1 MMKIIPHI
9 VWLLCILSFNP
20 VKGQDIAIGIKT
32 QLKSEILNEDRTLLI
47 SVPESYE
54 NSPKT
59 NYPVIYILDGET
71 NFNYLSSVYHY
82 LSREPFGILP
92 AAILVGI
99 TNNDRT
105 RDLTPTAT
113 AKEKEFS
120 GKRQAGFKGSGGNEA
135 FMNFM
140 GNELFPFMEK
150 NYRSNGFKVLVG
162 HSFGG
167 LTAINNL
174 LTAPMFNAYIA
185 NDPSL
190 WWDNELLIRKGENTQ
205 QDFKGIRLFLAQA
218 NNGRVRNVKDDEH
231 EIAIGKF
238 KALLEAGRLKDLK
251 WKYAFYE
258 EDDHGTVPLPG
269 NNDGLRFI
277 FAPYR
282 WNVRNAL
289 KDPATIRQHFDQL
302 SADMGYEFR
311 PTQLFFKKLIEIATE
326 RSTPRVVEQIKTIQQ
341 HYYPQ

>member
-1 MMKIIPHI
+1 MKIIPYMMA
-9 VWLLCILSFNP
+9 LLGVLLLSP
-20 VKGQDIAIGIKT
+20 VTGQEIAIGVKT
-32 QLKSEILNEDRTLLI
+32 PLQSDILKEERNLLI
-47 SVPESYE
+47 SVPEGYE
-54 NSPKT
+54 DGQKT
-59 NYPVIYILDGET
+59 SYPVIYILDGET
-71 NFNYLSSVYHY
+71 NFNYLSSMYHY

-92 AAILVGI
+92 QAILVGI
-99 TNNDRT
+99 TNTDRT

-113 AKEKEFS
+113 AKEKAFS
-120 GKRQAGFKGSGGNEA
+120 GKRQAGFKGSGGNAA
-135 FMNFM
+135 FMDFISK
-140 GNELFPFMEK
+140 ELFPFIEK
-150 NYRSNGFKVLVG
+150 NYRSNGFKVLIG

-167 LTAINNL
+167 LAAINNL
-174 LTAPMFNAYIA
+174 LEAPLFNAYIA

-190 WWDNELLIRKGENTQ
+190 WWDSELLIRKSENTQ

-218 NNGRVRNVKDDEH
+218 NNARVRNVKDDEH

-238 KALLEAGRLKDLK
+238 KTLLEQGRLANLQ

-289 KDPATIRQHFDQL
+289 KDPETIRQHFDQL
-302 SADMGYEFR
+302 SADMGYKFQ
-311 PTQLFFKKLIEIATE
+311 PTELFFKKLMEIAAE
-326 RSTPRVVEQIKTIQQ
+326 RSTPQILEQIKAIEQ

>member
-1 MMKIIPHI
+1 MMA
-9 VWLLCILSFNP
+9 LLGVLLLSP
-20 VKGQDIAIGIKT
+20 VKGQDITIGIKT
-32 QLKSEILNEDRTLLI
+32 KLRSEILNEDRTLLI

-71 NFNYLSSVYHY
+71 NFNYLSSVCHY
-82 LSREPFGILP
+82 LSREPFGSLP

-99 TNNDRT
+99 TNTDRT

-113 AKEKEFS
+113 AKEKAFS
-120 GKRQAGFKGSGGNEA
+120 GKRQAGFKGSGGNAA
-135 FMNFM
+135 FMDFISK
-140 GNELFPFMEK
+140 ELFRFMEK
-150 NYRSNGFKVLVG
+150 NYRSNGFKVLIG

-167 LTAINNL
+167 LAAINNL
-174 LTAPMFNAYIA
+174 LEAPLFNAYIA

-190 WWDNELLIRKGENTQ
+190 WWDSELLIRKSENTQ

-218 NNGRVRNVKDDEH
+218 NNARVRNVKDDEH
-231 EIAIGKF
+231 EIAIAKF
-238 KALLEAGRLKDLK
+238 KTLLEQGRLANLQ

-269 NNDGLRFI
+269 NKDGLRFI

-289 KDPATIRQHFDQL
+289 KDPGTIRQHFDQL
-302 SADMGYEFR
+302 SADMGYKFR
-311 PTQLFFKKLIEIATE
+311 PTQLFFKKLIEITTE
-326 RSTPRVVEQIKTIQQ
+326 RSTPPIVEQIKAIQQ